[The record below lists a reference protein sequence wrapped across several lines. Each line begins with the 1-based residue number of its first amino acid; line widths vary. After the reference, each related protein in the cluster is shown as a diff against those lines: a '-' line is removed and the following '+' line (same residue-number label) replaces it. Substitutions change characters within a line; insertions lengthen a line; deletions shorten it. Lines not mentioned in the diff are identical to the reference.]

1 MAKYCGMVGYVDVQE
16 TAPGVYTEIYD
27 ERKYYGEVLSNN
39 RRWENSQNLNDN
51 LTINNRF
58 SIVADAYAYDH
69 FFAMRYIEWMGSYWE
84 ITHVEVQRP
93 RLILTVGGVYNG
105 PKKRTADEV

>member
-1 MAKYCGMVGYVDVQE
+1 MAKYCGMIGYVSFEE
-16 TAPGVYTEIYD
+16 TAPGVHAEIYR
-27 ERKYYGEVLSNN
+27 EKKYYGDVLSNN
-39 RRWENSQNLNDN
+39 RRWENSDNLNDN

-105 PKKRTADEV
+105 PKK